1 MFPKP
6 GKRPAHHPDRMKP
19 GDAEW
24 VLRRDGECVIAKLAR
39 WGWLVPREPC
49 PPADTPEGRQTIE
62 HTLRR
67 AGRRVHDR
75 HTMARMCWHHNV
87 NGEASRSRE
96 TVRRYL
102 AQIHPESIAPTE

>member
-1 MFPKP
+1 VLFGKP
-6 GKRPAHHPDRMKP
+6 SKRPKHPNRMND

-49 PPADTPEGRQTIE
+49 PTDTMTGRQTIE
-62 HTLRR
+62 HTLRLG
-67 AGRRVHDR
+67 GRRVHDVR
-75 HTMARMCWHHNV
+75 HMVRMCWHHNV

-96 TVRRYL
+96 QVRRYL
-102 AQIHPESIAPTE
+102 DQIHPGSIAGAE